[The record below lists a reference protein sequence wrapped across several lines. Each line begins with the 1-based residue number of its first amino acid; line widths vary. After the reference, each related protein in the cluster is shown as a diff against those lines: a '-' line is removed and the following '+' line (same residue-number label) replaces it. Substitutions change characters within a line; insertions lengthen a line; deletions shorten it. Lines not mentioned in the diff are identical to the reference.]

1 MTITGEVVAITA
13 MLVLVGVF
21 GIAVVSGV
29 IRLSKDRPTG
39 RSGSA

>member
-29 IRLSKDRPTG
+29 IRLSKNRPTG
-39 RSGSA
+39 RPDSA